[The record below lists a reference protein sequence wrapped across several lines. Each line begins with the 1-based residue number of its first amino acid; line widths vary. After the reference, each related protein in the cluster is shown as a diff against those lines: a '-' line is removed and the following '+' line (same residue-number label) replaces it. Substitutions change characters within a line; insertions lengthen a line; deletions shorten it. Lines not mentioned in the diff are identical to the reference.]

1 MNLVSSIQS
10 TKVSELSEVCFV
22 RSDGRLINADVN
34 GSANIVKKA
43 FPNAF
48 AEGLQGQGVRPVRVT
63 PYKMVVRGNCNICLE
78 NL

>member
-1 MNLVSSIQS
+1 M
-10 TKVSELSEVCFV
+10 

-48 AEGLQGQGVRPVRVT
+48 AEGIQGVLVRPVRVI
-63 PYKMVVRGNCNICLE
+63 PYKMIL
-78 NL
+78 